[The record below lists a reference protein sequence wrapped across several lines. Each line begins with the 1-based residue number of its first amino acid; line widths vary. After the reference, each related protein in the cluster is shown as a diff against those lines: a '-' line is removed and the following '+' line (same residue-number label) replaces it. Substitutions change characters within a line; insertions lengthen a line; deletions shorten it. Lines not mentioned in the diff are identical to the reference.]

1 MSRMFNKPCFPLHKS
16 AIRTP
21 CGMRHALPQSRLAKP
36 EQVGGNVYLFIPAV
50 KKFDIRKS

>member
-1 MSRMFNKPCFPLHKS
+1 MSRMFNKTRFPLHKS

-21 CGMRHALPQSRLAKP
+21 CRMRHALPQSRLTKP

-50 KKFDIRKS
+50 KKFDNRKS

>member
-1 MSRMFNKPCFPLHKS
+1 MSRIFNKTRFPLHKS
-16 AIRTP
+16 AIRVP
-21 CGMRHALPQSRLAKP
+21 CRMRHALPQNRLTKP